1 MKRGR
6 PYGSFFKKKRQKRK
20 LFCYFSNY
28 KNNTYSCRNLQS
40 TEKLKVIINYNLT
53 TSRTF
58 FYYHFSIY
66 LPGLLF
72 RYIYMCTYV
81 YIHTMFLLCILF
93 LNKIILYILFHN
105 QPFLLTIYHELFSM
119 FFFFSIFFGV

>member
-1 MKRGR
+1 MGL
-6 PYGSFFKKKRQKRK
+6 SLKKKKDKKNFFVIFLIIKVIPIHVETYKVQKS
-20 LFCYFSNY
+20 L
-28 KNNTYSCRNLQS
+28 
-40 TEKLKVIINYNLT
+40 IINYNLT

-58 FYYHFSIY
+58 FCYHFSIY

-105 QPFLLTIYHELFSM
+105 QPFLLTIYHELFSLFS
-119 FFFFSIFFGV
+119 FFNIFIGL